1 MTKTRLAAVL
11 LALGIGGLIYV
22 QWPEI
27 RREAKMWR
35 M

>member
-1 MTKTRLAAVL
+1 MTKKRITSML
-11 LALGIGGLIYV
+11 LILGIGGLIYL

-27 RREAKMWR
+27 RREAKIWR

>member
-1 MTKTRLAAVL
+1 MTKTRLATL
-11 LALGIGGLIYV
+11 LVALGIGGLIYA

-27 RREAKMWR
+27 RREAKIWR

>member
-11 LALGIGGLIYV
+11 LALGVGGLIYA

-27 RREAKMWR
+27 RREVKIWR